1 MSGRGWTLAPPVV
14 SRRSRSRARVAYSF
28 SPSEVRAYCA
38 VRLPQLQ
45 GSGDEQR
52 GPCPLHKGS
61 RDSFAINAQNG
72 LWTCHACARKGN
84 LIQLERELAES
95 NFKTALAE
103 VLRLVGRSETA
114 TDHGSR
120 RFSIVAEYDYAD
132 EGGRILYQTIRFDP
146 KSFKLRR
153 PNGNGGWFWNLKDV
167 RLVLY
172 RLPELIKRESDTV
185 FICEGEKDV
194 HALENFGLLATCNAM
209 GAGKW
214 REEYAETLRGRRVV
228 IIADNDPPT
237 DEKGNPHYRGQKHAS
252 VIAESLLRHG
262 CEVRIIEP
270 TRGKDASDWLAQGG
284 TLPEIETL
292 IREHDALTLPTLNA
306 WAERW
311 SESRPSCNPDVD
323 ANWPVPLQ
331 LQSELPAVQRFSGDL
346 LPSAFRLLV
355 LDVAER
361 MQVPIDYPA
370 VVIVLCLAGVVG
382 RRVSIQPKSNDTG
395 WIVTPNLWGGIIAP
409 PGFMKSPVIEAATR
423 PLKQIQNSWRRDYD
437 EELQRHADA
446 KEEFELRHSAWKEQ
460 YKSSSKAG
468 KPAPERP
475 TDKPAEPVLRRL
487 IVNDATFEALHQTMS
502 ENPAGILVIRDEL
515 TGWWS
520 TLERAGREGER
531 AFCLQAWNGDTAHT
545 IDRIGRGTIH
555 VDACCMSMLG
565 GIQPGRL
572 RSYLADAL
580 HDGPSNDGL
589 IQRFQLI
596 VWPDTDSEWQYIDRP
611 PNPAIE
617 AQVSR
622 IFETLVEL
630 DAANPLRFRFSADAQ
645 ELFIAWLTD
654 LEAKL
659 RSSDLHPALVSHLSK
674 YRKLMPA
681 LALLFELAD
690 RVGAGTDFTNSS
702 DLRVTLDH
710 AKQAAAFCEYLESHA
725 GRIYSCVTT
734 PQMRAAQE
742 LAEKIKTRRVGADG
756 FFSCRDVYLKGWS
769 GLDSPE
775 AVRLAAQV
783 LEDAGWIREVPSDA
797 KPSGGRPSLRYQVN
811 PKVWR

>member
-1 MSGRGWTLAPPVV
+1 MK
-14 SRRSRSRARVAYSF
+14 
-28 SPSEVRAYCA
+28 AYCSA
-38 VRLPQLQ
+38 RLPHLREH
-45 GSGDEQR
+45 SSERR

-61 RDSFAINAQNG
+61 RDSFAINAANG
-72 LWTCHACARKGN
+72 LWTCHACNRSGD
-84 LIQLERELAES
+84 LIQLERELTGTD
-95 NFKTALAE
+95 FKTALAE
-103 VLRLVGRSETA
+103 VLRLVGRTETA
-114 TDHGSR
+114 NGHPPR
-120 RFSIVAEYDYAD
+120 RPSIVAEYDYTD
-132 EGGRILYQTIRFDP
+132 ETGRILYQTVRYDP
-146 KSFKLRR
+146 KSFKQRR
-153 PNGNGGWFWNLKDV
+153 PNGKGGWFWNLKGV

-172 RLPELIKRESDTV
+172 RLPELIKRATDTV
-185 FICEGEKDV
+185 FIVEGEKDV
-194 HALENFGLLATCNAM
+194 HALESIGLLATCNPM

-214 REEYAETLRGRRVV
+214 RDAYAETLRGRRVV
-228 IIADNDPPT
+228 IITDKDPPT
-237 DEKGNPHYRGQKHAS
+237 DDKGNPHYRGQKHAG

-270 TRGKDASDWLAQGG
+270 PRGKDASDWLAEGG
-284 TLPEIETL
+284 TVQEIEAQV
-292 IREHDALTLPTLNA
+292 RNHDALTPETLSA
-306 WAERW
+306 WAEQW
-311 SESRPSCNPDVD
+311 SEPLPSRNDG
-323 ANWPVPLQ
+323 AIGEWPVPLQ
-331 LQSELPAVQRFSGDL
+331 LQSELPAVQPFSGDL
-346 LPSAFRLLV
+346 LPTAFRSFV
-355 LDVAER
+355 IDVAER

-382 RRVSIQPKSNDTG
+382 RRASVQPKSNDTG

-437 EELQRHADA
+437 QALQRHADA
-446 KEEFELRHSAWKEQ
+446 KEEFELRHAAWKEQ
-460 YKSSSKAG
+460 YKASSKGG
-468 KPAPERP
+468 KRAPERP
-475 TDKPAEPVLRRL
+475 TDKPVEPVLRRL
-487 IVNDATFEALHQTMS
+487 IVNDSTFEALHQTMS

-520 TLERAGREGER
+520 TLDRAGREGER

-580 HDGPSNDGL
+580 YDGPSNDGL
-589 IQRFQLI
+589 IQRFQLM
-596 VWPDTDSEWQYIDRP
+596 VWPDTGPEWQYVDRP

-617 AQVSR
+617 EQVRR

-630 DAANPLRFRFSADAQ
+630 DAANPLRFRFDADAQ

-659 RSSDLHPALVSHLSK
+659 RGNELHPALVSHLSK

-690 RVGAGTDFTNSS
+690 RVAAGTDFANSS

-710 AKQAAAFCEYLESHA
+710 AKQAAAFCEFLESHA
-725 GRIYSCVTT
+725 WRIYSCVTT
-734 PQMRAAQE
+734 PQMWAAQE

-783 LEDAGWIREVPSDA
+783 LEDAGWIREVPA
-797 KPSGGRPSLRYQVN
+797 EPGPSGGRPSLRYQLN
-811 PKVWR
+811 PKVWQ